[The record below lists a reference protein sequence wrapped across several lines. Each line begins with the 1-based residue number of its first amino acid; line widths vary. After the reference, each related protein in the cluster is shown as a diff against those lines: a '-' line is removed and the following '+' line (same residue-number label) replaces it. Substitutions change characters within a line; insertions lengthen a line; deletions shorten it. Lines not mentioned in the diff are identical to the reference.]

1 MASEEE
7 KLSTALKKVLPEA
20 ELGLDMR
27 SLLSTLDS
35 KDLLNPYEYQDVN
48 SEPNRIEQT
57 RKVFNYIRG
66 KGPDYQE
73 KFVKVL
79 EQQGRGTEHW
89 AKKIRE
95 LAGASVESS
104 GENSNS
110 SDNTPEPEEPRNRL
124 EDKPTS
130 LEVLDG
136 IVPKVAPNWE
146 TLSVR
151 LGVEDE
157 GKQIEKDHAKV
168 KDRCYQ
174 VIKAWLDGKGLKPVT
189 WEFLLKA
196 ARKEGFE
203 DLANDIEKKLEQ
215 GQRLD

>member
-27 SLLSTLDS
+27 PLLSTLDS
-35 KDLLNPYEYQDVN
+35 KSLLNPYEYQDVN

-110 SDNTPEPEEPRNRL
+110 SDNSPEPEEPRNRL
-124 EDKPTS
+124 GEY
-130 LEVLDG
+130 VLYM
-136 IVPKVAPNWE
+136 IC
-146 TLSVR
+146 
-151 LGVEDE
+151 
-157 GKQIEKDHAKV
+157 
-168 KDRCYQ
+168 CYRRQ
-174 VIKAWLDGKGLKPVT
+174 SMLP
-189 WEFLLKA
+189 
-196 ARKEGFE
+196 
-203 DLANDIEKKLEQ
+203 
-215 GQRLD
+215 